1 MGQGSCGARSGR
13 RPPRNPS
20 PIPSIVR
27 SCTTKATAFFYG
39 TRFKGVTLH
48 PFDVN
53 AHIHKAEPN
62 CPMGPSLPLASVRR
76 PFENRISNTFDEFCL
91 PNFIFIFA
99 RQVDFK
105 NFEIL
110 FISSKVFESPDKY
123 GSPMAC
129 HHSVCPPPVSV
140 RLPI

>member
-1 MGQGSCGARSGR
+1 MVVRHMFYGSDV
-13 RPPRNPS
+13 
-20 PIPSIVR
+20 VR
-27 SCTTKATAFFYG
+27 GCTTKATAFFYG

-48 PFDVN
+48 PFAVN

-62 CPMGPSLPLASVRR
+62 YPMGPSLPLASVRR
-76 PFENRISNTFDEFCL
+76 PFQNRISNTFDEFCL

-99 RQVDFK
+99 GQVDFK

-110 FISSKVFESPDKY
+110 FISSKVFDLPDKY

-129 HHSVCPPPVSV
+129 RCSVCPPPVSV
-140 RLPI
+140 RVPICFGVKRRWAC

>member
-1 MGQGSCGARSGR
+1 MGQGLCGERSGR
-13 RPPRNPS
+13 PPPNNPS

-27 SCTTKATAFFYG
+27 SRTTRQHKFCMGQGSKGAQTCRRPPNNPSPIPSIVRGCTTKATAFFYG
-39 TRFKGVTLH
+39 TGFKGVTLH
-48 PFDVN
+48 PFGVN

-99 RQVDFK
+99 
-105 NFEIL
+105 
-110 FISSKVFESPDKY
+110 
-123 GSPMAC
+123 
-129 HHSVCPPPVSV
+129 
-140 RLPI
+140 